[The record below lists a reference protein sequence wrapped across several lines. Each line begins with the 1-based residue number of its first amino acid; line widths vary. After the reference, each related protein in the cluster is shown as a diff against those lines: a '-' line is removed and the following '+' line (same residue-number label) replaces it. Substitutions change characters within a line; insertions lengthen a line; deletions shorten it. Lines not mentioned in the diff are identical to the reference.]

1 MEKIRIGIAGYG
13 NLGKGVEMAIR
24 QNADMEL
31 AGVFTRRDPAT
42 VAIKTPGVKAY
53 TMEDAKNMKDQID
66 VMIICGGSATDLPK
80 QTPELAK
87 DFNVIDSFDTHA
99 NIPQH
104 FANVDAAAK
113 RTDI

>member
-1 MEKIRIGIAGYG
+1 MRRLRKRIEEYRRRTNDGKIRIGIAGYG

-53 TMEDAKNMKDQID
+53 TMEDAKNMKDQ
-66 VMIICGGSATDLPK
+66 
-80 QTPELAK
+80 
-87 DFNVIDSFDTHA
+87 N
-99 NIPQH
+99 
-104 FANVDAAAK
+104 
-113 RTDI
+113 